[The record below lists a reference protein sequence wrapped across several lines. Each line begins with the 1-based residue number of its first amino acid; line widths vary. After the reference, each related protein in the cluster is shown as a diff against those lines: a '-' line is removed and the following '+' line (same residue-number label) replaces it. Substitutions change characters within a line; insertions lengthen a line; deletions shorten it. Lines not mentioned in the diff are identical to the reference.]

1 MKIIA
6 LVNAHLCLYLQ
17 KVTDLLAG
25 IVLTNVK
32 EIKAIDVFTTGISM
46 VNDKDTAILIS
57 DLMLRFGKK
66 LDESV
71 AVVQSRCDEDEFKV
85 YREAVGLIMGEML
98 IKIMNP
104 LYEKHP
110 RNKTKRIEIK
120 HLEPEE

>member
-1 MKIIA
+1 M
-6 LVNAHLCLYLQ
+6 LNDSEVS
-17 KVTDLLAG
+17 
-25 IVLTNVK
+25 VK
-32 EIKAIDVFTTGISM
+32 PVAIQ
-46 VNDKDTAILIS
+46 
-57 DLMLRFGKK
+57 FGKE

-110 RNKTKRIEIK
+110 EIK
-120 HLEPEE
+120 PKGLK

>member
-1 MKIIA
+1 M
-6 LVNAHLCLYLQ
+6 NAHLCLYLQ

-57 DLMLRFGKK
+57 DLMLRFGKE

-71 AVVQSRCDEDEFKV
+71 AVVQSRCDENEFKA
-85 YREAVGLIMGEML
+85 YREAVGFIMGEML

-110 RNKTKRIEIK
+110 EIK
-120 HLEPEE
+120 PKGLK